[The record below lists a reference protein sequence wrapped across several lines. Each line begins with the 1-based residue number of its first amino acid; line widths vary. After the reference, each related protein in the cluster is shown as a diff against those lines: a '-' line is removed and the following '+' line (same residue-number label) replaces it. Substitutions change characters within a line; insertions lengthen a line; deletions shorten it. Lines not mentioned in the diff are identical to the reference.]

1 MVFVRLVQSICI
13 YGCYGLG
20 VWQQQ
25 VRHHWPHSFRCP
37 HFICGRFTPTFFFFR
52 FCYLLLAVSVVESR
66 CRYIACSFHS
76 LQSAAEQRC
85 TSKMPKKTMFVWRK
99 NLIRS
104 PPSSLPSL
112 VHQQHLSVYL
122 FLYISCRLFESPHR
136 IASNMV
142 SFWVHSCV
150 VLSRVNENISRL
162 RHAQT
167 CTYPMCIHTTSIYIH
182 TPVWWPISWQ
192 CKGNIHDF
200 GARQRLRRT
209 CFFFLFFFFS
219 TEQTTVSFVEKR
231 VAFSIIEVKK
241 KRERS
246 ISRQLYKQ
254 LIPNRWLTSV
264 NMSLPPMMSR
274 LQYIFGCMFCWA
286 RNALKWYFLCH
297 HDICS
302 SNKCRTFV
310 RKFIVD
316 SEHYFKYLVWTK
328 WIDRFSIRLFSPHR
342 FRRSQ
347 SISMTF
353 NITYSKL
360 TPKWCTV
367 IDLKQPSIHSH
378 RMK

>member
-1 MVFVRLVQSICI
+1 MHKHAHIQCVYTRPAYTYIHQFDDLFPDNAKEI
-13 YGCYGLG
+13 YM
-20 VWQQQ
+20 
-25 VRHHWPHSFRCP
+25 
-37 HFICGRFTPTFFFFR
+37 I
-52 FCYLLLAVSVVESR
+52 
-66 CRYIACSFHS
+66 
-76 LQSAAEQRC
+76 
-85 TSKMPKKTMFVWRK
+85 
-99 NLIRS
+99 
-104 PPSSLPSL
+104 L
-112 VHQQHLSVYL
+112 VHGNG
-122 FLYISCRLFESPHR
+122 FDE
-136 IASNMV
+136 
-142 SFWVHSCV
+142 
-150 VLSRVNENISRL
+150 RV
-162 RHAQT
+162 
-167 CTYPMCIHTTSIYIH
+167 
-182 TPVWWPISWQ
+182 
-192 CKGNIHDF
+192 
-200 GARQRLRRT
+200 
-209 CFFFLFFFFS
+209 FFFLFFFFS

-241 KRERS
+241 IKRKKRTKHLQAIVQTTDSKQMINFGEHVFATSLLWCHVYS
-246 ISRQLYKQ
+246 IFSGACFVEHAMHWND
-254 LIPNRWLTSV
+254 I
-264 NMSLPPMMSR
+264 
-274 LQYIFGCMFCWA
+274 
-286 RNALKWYFLCH
+286 FLCH